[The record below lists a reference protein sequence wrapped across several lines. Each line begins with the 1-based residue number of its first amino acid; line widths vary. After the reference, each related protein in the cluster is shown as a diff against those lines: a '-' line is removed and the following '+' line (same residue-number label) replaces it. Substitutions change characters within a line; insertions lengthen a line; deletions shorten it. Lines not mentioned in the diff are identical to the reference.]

1 MSTMTKGDKTM
12 EINIGISEENRKEI
26 ADALSRVL
34 ADSYMLYL
42 KTHNYHWNVTGELFH
57 SLHEQFEEQYT
68 ELADAIDEIAERI
81 RALGYRAPG
90 TFKEFNE
97 LTSIDEQQDEPEAME
112 MVRRLAIGNEQVL
125 RTAREAL
132 EPANNAE
139 DEATIDLLTERLH
152 VHSKTAWMLRSHL
165 E

>member
-1 MSTMTKGDKTM
+1 MTKGDKKM